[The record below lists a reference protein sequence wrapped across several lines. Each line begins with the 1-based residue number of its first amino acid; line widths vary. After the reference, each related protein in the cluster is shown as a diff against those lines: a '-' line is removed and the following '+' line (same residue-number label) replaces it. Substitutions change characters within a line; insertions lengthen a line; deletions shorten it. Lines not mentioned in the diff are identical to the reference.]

1 VTRLSLI
8 VGAAVLLVL
17 ALFGVG
23 ALAGVGLNIGFS
35 LLGLLLELVVFLAF
49 LAVATWV
56 VANVWKSVMCR

>member
-23 ALAGVGLNIGFS
+23 VLAGVGLNIGFS

-56 VANVWKSVMCR
+56 VANVWKSVMRR

>member
-1 VTRLSLI
+1 M
-8 VGAAVLLVL
+8 LLVL

-23 ALAGVGLNIGFS
+23 AFAGVGLEIGFS

-56 VANVWKSVMCR
+56 VANVWKSVMRR

>member
-56 VANVWKSVMCR
+56 VANVWKSVMRR

>member
-1 VTRLSLI
+1 MTRLSLI

-56 VANVWKSVMCR
+56 VANVWKSVMRR